1 MYIAI
6 HMYNTYIYE
15 ANPNT
20 VAGGWVASLPLPPP
34 PLLIEYATDVCFEKG
49 NYNLVFMTVI
59 DNNRYIIKRF

>member
-1 MYIAI
+1 M
-6 HMYNTYIYE
+6 
-15 ANPNT
+15 
-20 VAGGWVASLPLPPP
+20 GGFPPPSPPPPPPP